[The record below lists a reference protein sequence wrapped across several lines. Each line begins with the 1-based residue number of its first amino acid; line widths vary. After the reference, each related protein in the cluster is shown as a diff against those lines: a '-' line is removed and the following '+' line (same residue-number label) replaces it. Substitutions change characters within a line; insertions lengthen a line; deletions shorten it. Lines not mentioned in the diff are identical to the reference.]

1 MQQKI
6 ARESSGAR
14 ASIYNARAMASA
26 IQVAILREQGIAR
39 VTVDGK
45 FIGDFTSADATL
57 HAGAIINPANYLA
70 RIADCAA
77 HGHARASRE
86 SSVEARVS
94 FAFDAAILDEQFTD
108 TVTVTCKLARSGNED
123 ELAELTREC
132 ARLRERCARIERA
145 LCMRGVDIPSA
156 GRAFYM
162 ALEHRARSGHPI
174 VFPMMGPDFV
184 MIGARFYR
192 WEYAEPVVMRASVV
206 CCYIPQTGNA
216 NIDARIEY
224 TADPPRVWATDAI
237 ATVGA
242 RGFGTTPRFVA
253 ARADCPVAPRG
264 YVALRGFDA
273 QDFFGVALS
282 DAFDIFCRAADAA
295 SYHTIEREFK
305 GAIAITR
312 EFTRDADA
320 SGMIPF

>member
-1 MQQKI
+1 
-6 ARESSGAR
+6 
-14 ASIYNARAMASA
+14 MASA
-26 IQVAILREQGIAR
+26 IQVAILRDQGIAR
-39 VTVDGK
+39 VTVDDK
-45 FIGDFTSADATL
+45 FIGDFTSADAVL
-57 HAGAIINPANYLA
+57 HPGAIINPANYLA

-77 HGHARASRE
+77 HGRARASRE

-94 FAFDAAILDEQFTD
+94 FAFDTAILDEQFTD

-145 LCMRGVDIPSA
+145 LCMRGVDIPCA

-174 VFPMMGPDFV
+174 VFPMIGPDFV

-192 WEYAEPVVMRASVV
+192 WEYAEPTVMRASVV
-206 CCYIPQTGNA
+206 CCYIPQTGNVTLSA
-216 NIDARIEY
+216 DARIEY
-224 TADPPRVWATDAI
+224 IADPPRVWATDAI
-237 ATVGA
+237 ATIGT

-253 ARADCPVAPRG
+253 MRADCLVAPRG
-264 YVALRGFDA
+264 YIALRGFDA
-273 QDFFGVALS
+273 QDFFGIALS
-282 DAFDIFCRAADAA
+282 DAFDIFCRALDAA
-295 SYHTIEREFK
+295 SYRTIEREFK
-305 GAIAITR
+305 SAIAITR
-312 EFTRDADA
+312 EFASDANA